1 MARVSAPLLDRVVER
16 QVLDGHDGRSG
27 ARIERVRLDD
37 GTRLVVKRATPA
49 EDLTV
54 VAGGGVDREAVLWS
68 SGALGRLPAGVG
80 HAIVDVHE
88 DGDATVTVMRDLGDR
103 VPGWSRILSA
113 AECGRILD
121 AMTALHDTFAGDVPT
136 AACPLTTRLGLLAP
150 QTMAPLVG
158 GANPLP
164 GVVMRGWERF
174 FELVASDV
182 ADTVAAHHADPA
194 PLAGVL
200 SSRLTTLL
208 HADLWLVNLA
218 LDDTEVVFLDWAI
231 ATNGPPALD
240 LAIFLA
246 GSAAHIAP
254 TREQLIA
261 KFRRRSRHTDDRTM
275 HLALFAELAD
285 LGWNKAL
292 DAAEHDD
299 PAMRARESADLD
311 WWVTQARIAL
321 DQYA

>member
-1 MARVSAPLLDRVVER
+1 M
-16 QVLDGHDGRSG
+16 
-27 ARIERVRLDD
+27 
-37 GTRLVVKRATPA
+37 
-49 EDLTV
+49 
-54 VAGGGVDREAVLWS
+54 
-68 SGALGRLPAGVG
+68 
-80 HAIVDVHE
+80 
-88 DGDATVTVMRDLGDR
+88 
-103 VPGWSRILSA
+103 
-113 AECGRILD
+113 
-121 AMTALHDTFAGDVPT
+121 
-136 AACPLTTRLGLLAP
+136 
-150 QTMAPLVG
+150 
-158 GANPLP
+158 
-164 GVVMRGWERF
+164 
-174 FELVASDV
+174 
-182 ADTVAAHHADPA
+182 
-194 PLAGVL
+194 L
-200 SSRLTTLL
+200 SSQPTTLL

-246 GSAAHIAP
+246 GSAAHITL

-261 KFRRRSRHTDDRTM
+261 EFRRRSHNTGDRSM

-299 PAMRARESADLD
+299 PAMRARESVDLD